1 MLVTNKENGY
11 NILQTGIVNLL
22 AYSSSLLTGWTE
34 ESLESAVDVNQE
46 CIIKSRIAL
55 IRCLLEYGC
64 DPNRGLVRTHK
75 KRHVVRNEMVLTD
88 APNDELNESP
98 SEHETLTQLND
109 EMTSSDQYFDDPLVM
124 PVDTPLL
131 LVCCIYNCHNLI
143 SLSKQSKRRDHT
155 RGNKRNK
162 TSQLSGNSRPSSI
175 ADSVLSPLGNCRS
188 EEHDSL
194 KNLVIEKIFFSNP
207 GNHFIK

>member
-1 MLVTNKENGY
+1 MTNKENGY

-22 AYSSSLLTGWTE
+22 VYSSGLLSGRSE
-34 ESLESAVDVNQE
+34 ESMESAVDINQE

-64 DPNRGLVRTHK
+64 DPNRGLVKSNK

-88 APNDELNESP
+88 APNDDELNESP
-98 SEHETLTQLND
+98 SEHETLMQFNEVTLSEDN
-109 EMTSSDQYFDDPLVM
+109 FDDPLVM

-143 SLSKQSKRRDHT
+143 SLSKQSKRRDPT
-155 RGNKRNK
+155 RGKRNK
-162 TSQLSGNSRPSSI
+162 SNRLSGNSGPSSI

-194 KNLVIEKIFFSNP
+194 KNLVI
-207 GNHFIK
+207 